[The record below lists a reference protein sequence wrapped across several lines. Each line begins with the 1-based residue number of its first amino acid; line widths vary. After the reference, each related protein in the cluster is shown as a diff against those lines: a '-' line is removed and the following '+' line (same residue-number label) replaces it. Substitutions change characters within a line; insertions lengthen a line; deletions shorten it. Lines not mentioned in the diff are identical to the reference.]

1 MGKKIMVVDDEPKIV
16 KVIADFLKSEGFE
29 VITAENGQQAM
40 NMAASEKPDLMIL
53 DIMLPEQNGFE
64 VCKQI
69 RQGSFNL
76 PIIMLTARGDEI
88 DKLLGL
94 ELGADDYITKPF
106 SLRELAARIR
116 AVMRRTEGRNEAA
129 VSNNNGILQI
139 GSLTIDIS
147 RYESWIDGLPLTL
160 TPTEIKILH
169 LLAAN
174 PGQVLS
180 RLQILE
186 HVFGDAY
193 EGYERSIDTHIS
205 NIRKKIEADPLQPS
219 FIRTVYGV
227 GYKFIEAREPS

>member
-1 MGKKIMVVDDEPKIV
+1 MSRKILVVDDEPKIV
-16 KVIADFLKSEGFE
+16 KVINDFLINEGFQ
-29 VITAENGQQAM
+29 VTIAENGREAM
-40 NMAASEKPDLMIL
+40 ARAAAEKPDLMLL
-53 DIMLPEQNGFE
+53 DIMLPEQSGFE
-64 VCKQI
+64 VCKQL
-69 RQGSFNL
+69 RQSPYNL

-116 AVMRRTEGRNEAA
+116 AVLRRTEKISPGSA
-129 VSNNNGILQI
+129 GMLQA
-139 GSLTIDIS
+139 GSLTIDINK
-147 RYESWIDGLPLTL
+147 YESWIDGVPLAL

-169 LLAAN
+169 LLAAS

-186 HVFGDAY
+186 HVFGEAY

-205 NIRKKIEADPLQPS
+205 NIRKKIETDPLQPAL
-219 FIRTVYGV
+219 IRTVYGV
-227 GYKFIEAREPS
+227 GYKFVEARE